1 MGKVFAEIHIY
12 PESATTDLEVLQT
25 QLRDS
30 MPSGAAFQEAK
41 LAPIAFG
48 VQKVILT
55 VIISDAEG
63 GTQPV
68 EDAISAVTGV
78 SEIQVHRVTLI

>member
-12 PESATTDLEVLQT
+12 PESATTDLEELQT
-25 QLRDS
+25 QIRES
-30 MPSGAAFQEAK
+30 MPASAAFQETK

-48 VQKVILT
+48 VQKIILT

-68 EDAISAVTGV
+68 EDAIGGITGV
-78 SEIQVHRVTLI
+78 SEIQVQRVTLI

>member
-12 PESATTDLEVLQT
+12 PESATTDLEELQT
-25 QLRDS
+25 RIRHS
-30 MPSGAAFQEAK
+30 MPPGAAFQETK

-68 EDAISAVTGV
+68 EEAIGSIAGV
-78 SEIQVHRVTLI
+78 SEVQVHRVTLI

>member
-25 QLRDS
+25 QIRES
-30 MPSGAAFQEAK
+30 IPSSASFQETK

-48 VQKVILT
+48 VQKIILT

-68 EDAISAVTGV
+68 EDALSEVKGV
-78 SEIQVHRVTLI
+78 SEIQVQRVTLI

>member
-12 PESATTDLEVLQT
+12 PESATTDLEELQT
-25 QLRDS
+25 QIRQS
-30 MPSGAAFQEAK
+30 MPSGAAFQETK

-48 VQKVILT
+48 VQKIILT

-63 GTQPV
+63 GTQPI
-68 EDAISAVTGV
+68 EEAVSDLAGV
-78 SEIQVHRVTLI
+78 SEVQVQRVTLI